1 MNQGMAV
8 LAAAASARA
17 GLVER
22 QAPNANGQIIDEAA
36 SARVSAGGAASD
48 GSAAQSNSGEMGR
61 ARRVAGEKEN
71 LTPANSNANTLSVAE
86 SRPAE
91 GSHSKAGKAERKG
104 SPPGMVRNGTNLGGV
119 GLSYFDE
126 GNVLGGAVCG
136 PCNDS
141 GDSGDFREEGRS
153 PLPSQHDVDGYA
165 NYSNNYNAY
174 DDGEDDDE
182 GSDASGDT
190 VVHNDLPPPPANATR
205 EERNRHYWEWCY
217 GPLEEGEEAAG
228 ARGGGSG
235 MKSAPAKSCLSTKK
249 RQKEAGDASM
259 TPRRILQHSPHSSAS
274 CDDTV
279 MEEAASS
286 SADPT
291 TPAEEAEDST
301 PKNNV
306 TRLRATDLRKPT
318 QSAVK
323 FGTNAAAEFD
333 CARPITEMTPLPTAV
348 VLEIFPSEMKAT
360 EREVEESHE
369 TAQNVKT
376 LAEWDDDFDD
386 LVDGDDEENGGGANR
401 RERPRKRGRRRTP
414 YKLTGGRSRSQGLL
428 SRPRKSRRESSIFS
442 RERKSLVDPID
453 DDERDGSMEMD
464 ESQESEGSGGAA
476 RGSLL
481 PFEVAIDPEEYTS
494 PSSTSVSDG
503 TLGTPGVL
511 PTSGSD
517 SLDSSIQKVA
527 QPTREEDARDSL
539 ESRTSACISPGS
551 LRSEISK
558 PADTRMDESF
568 DSVDLGL
575 QGIGRHGPGRD
586 SGDTTASGKATPNSA
601 RTSSSTILRAV
612 HASGAL
618 LHGNSPPPPQGAGG
632 APAKKNG
639 GRLMPNQLRYSPSSS
654 SGSSAGLAGM
664 DVSPSDS
671 NCTLGSD
678 ILSLFTHHSL
688 DDDAEPSLG
697 DKLAVFSSHP
707 ALPFHTC
714 IGDLLQWAEGSG
726 KVVSALLSEHVL
738 KGLSPQTSLALMAEA
753 TTEDSCW
760 LQSALSEAAN
770 ITRSAV
776 AQTSIESILLY
787 EMNKMGSAESSPA
800 MRTTT
805 APADADASTV
815 ASCMALCHGASSL
828 DWSRRELD
836 AATRA
841 LGRLRELAKN
851 AKKETK
857 DCEQLVA
864 SRCEKLAEASKATME
879 LLGKSS
885 ASTTRYQRQ
894 RLALRKR
901 KVQSEMEDELASIK
915 SLEDEMAVEA
925 DRLGEAKR
933 ARATLRAH
941 LELEKAS
948 PASVIYSEIH
958 SSIAPGAATTNTTN
972 FTLTATTNTSDFTFS
987 LLDGSAEISTRI
999 SSHDGIESM
1008 DLGCFIKDGGPAI
1021 KLLQAILLGDVEMK
1035 ADRTDPIPLR
1045 ASLASAITRTECRQE
1060 AFLQMAHLFSRI
1072 DNLIRSARELESNG
1086 LCTVESSV
1094 DGDVRLS
1101 VSMLCE
1107 GTVVQICFVFSDLLG
1122 SDWQVTTAPDVV
1134 NVSIAK
1140 AERDLSSLGNQ
1151 LQEKARSTL
1160 ARATS
1165 SDPVLLRRICNE
1177 VWRDTGR
1184 LHK

>member
-1 MNQGMAV
+1 M
-8 LAAAASARA
+8 
-17 GLVER
+17 
-22 QAPNANGQIIDEAA
+22 
-36 SARVSAGGAASD
+36 
-48 GSAAQSNSGEMGR
+48 
-61 ARRVAGEKEN
+61 
-71 LTPANSNANTLSVAE
+71 
-86 SRPAE
+86 
-91 GSHSKAGKAERKG
+91 
-104 SPPGMVRNGTNLGGV
+104 
-119 GLSYFDE
+119 
-126 GNVLGGAVCG
+126 C
-136 PCNDS
+136 DS
-141 GDSGDFREEGRS
+141 
-153 PLPSQHDVDGYA
+153 
-165 NYSNNYNAY
+165 
-174 DDGEDDDE
+174 
-182 GSDASGDT
+182 
-190 VVHNDLPPPPANATR
+190 
-205 EERNRHYWEWCY
+205 
-217 GPLEEGEEAAG
+217 
-228 ARGGGSG
+228 
-235 MKSAPAKSCLSTKK
+235 LSTKK

-279 MEEAASS
+279 MDEAAPSS
-286 SADPT
+286 GDPS

-301 PKNNV
+301 PKNNI

-333 CARPITEMTPLPTAV
+333 RSRPITEMTPLPTAV

-360 EREVEESHE
+360 EKEVEESHE

-386 LVDGDDEENGGGANR
+386 IVDGDDEENGGGNNR

-442 RERKSLVDPID
+442 RERKRLVDPID
-453 DDERDGSMEMD
+453 DAELEGSMEMD
-464 ESQESEGSGGAA
+464 ESQEGEGSGGAA
-476 RGSLL
+476 RGGLL
-481 PFEVAIDPEEYTS
+481 PFEVAIDPGEYTS

-503 TLGTPGVL
+503 TLGTPGAL

-517 SLDSSIQKVA
+517 GLDSSVKPAA

-551 LRSEISK
+551 LRSETSK

-575 QGIGRHGPGRD
+575 QGIGRRGPGRD

-632 APAKKNG
+632 APAKKGG

-726 KVVSALLSEHVL
+726 KDLPKLLSEHVL

-760 LQSALSEAAN
+760 LSSALLSEATN
-770 ITRSAV
+770 GTRNSS
-776 AQTSIESILLY
+776 SIESILLD
-787 EMNKMGSAESSPA
+787 EMNKMGSAASSPT

-841 LGRLRELAKN
+841 LGRLRELAEN

-857 DCEQLVA
+857 DCEQFVA
-864 SRCEKLAEASKATME
+864 SRGEKLAEVSKATMQ

-885 ASTTRYQRQ
+885 ASTTPNQRQ

-901 KVQSEMEDELASIK
+901 QMQSEMEDELASIK
-915 SLEDEMAVEA
+915 SLEDELAAEA

-958 SSIAPGAATTNTTN
+958 SSIAPGAATTNTTD

-1021 KLLQAILLGDVEMK
+1021 KLLQAILLGDVEIT
-1035 ADRTDPIPLR
+1035 ANQTDPIPLR
-1045 ASLASAITRTECRQE
+1045 ASLAAAITRTECRQE

-1072 DNLIRSARELESNG
+1072 DNLIRSARGLESNG
-1086 LCTVESSV
+1086 LCAVESSV
-1094 DGDVRLS
+1094 NGDVNLS

-1107 GTVVQICFVFSDLLG
+1107 GTVVQIGFVFSGLLG
-1122 SDWQVTTAPDVV
+1122 SDWLVTTAPDVV
-1134 NVSIAK
+1134 NVSIVK
-1140 AERDLSSLGNQ
+1140 AERDLTSLGNQ

-1160 ARATS
+1160 AQATS
-1165 SDPVLLRRICNE
+1165 SDPVLLRTICNE
-1177 VWRDTGR
+1177 VRY
-1184 LHK
+1184 HVAA